1 MMIRKSQD
9 GWMGKEAEWWQSH
22 RRGFTQKSLNSA
34 SAHVTHRK
42 FHHVALGAMDFRAMA
57 RCLNKRFIIF
67 FLPQNQ
73 VIALRQ

>member
-1 MMIRKSQD
+1 MAGWERKRNGGNHTVAGSP
-9 GWMGKEAEWWQSH
+9 M
-22 RRGFTQKSLNSA
+22 NSA
-34 SAHVTHRK
+34 SAHVSPRK